1 MKTRVKPFNSVRN
14 FRDFGG
20 YTTSDGLRV
29 KPGRLFRSGHFAEA
43 NADEIAE
50 IDSLGIA
57 MQADLRRPDERE
69 RQPHRWTAPE
79 LITSEGGREMTSP
92 HVEFVQTIERS
103 DPKAAEAHMTEYYRT
118 APFKPHHIELFSGW
132 FDRLAGLEGDAAA
145 LVNCAAGK
153 DRTGLLCALTKT
165 VLGVGEADIR
175 ADYLLT
181 NEAVQLEERL
191 PRAAKWFNEQAGRD
205 HSVEVYRPFLG
216 VREVYLEAAFA
227 TINEEAG
234 GLQPYLT
241 DVLGVDAAKR
251 DALRSRLLES
261 D

>member
-1 MKTRVKPFNSVRN
+1 MKTRVKPFRSVRN

-29 KPGRLFRSGHFAEA
+29 KPGLLYRSGHFAEA
-43 NADEIAE
+43 REDEIAE
-50 IDSLGIA
+50 IDGLRIR
-57 MQADLRRPDERE
+57 MQVDLRRPDERE
-69 RQPHRWTAPE
+69 RQPHRWNAPE

-103 DPKAAEAHMTEYYRT
+103 DPEAAEAHMTEYYRT

-132 FDRLAGLEGDAAA
+132 FDRLAGLEGEEAA

-153 DRTGLLCALTKT
+153 DRTGLLSAFTKS
-165 VLGVGEADIR
+165 VLGVSDADIR

-181 NEAVQLEERL
+181 NEAVQLEEHL
-191 PRAAKWFNEQAGRD
+191 PRAAAWFNEQAGRN

-216 VREVYLEAAFA
+216 VREVYLSEAFA
-227 TINEEAG
+227 TIEEQAG
-234 GLQPYLT
+234 GLNAYLT

-251 DALRSRLLES
+251 EALRARLLEQT
-261 D
+261 